1 MSTPGWVADIGMG
14 GNPAKRTRFVSV
26 RIEVEWTTD
35 EVNALRRK
43 LDADPTPFDGDA
55 LLELLMRKGAT

>member
-1 MSTPGWVADIGMG
+1 MSAAAWVADIGMG
-14 GNPAKRTRFVSV
+14 GNPAKRTRFVCV

-43 LDADPTPFDGDA
+43 LDADPTPFDGA
-55 LLELLMRKGAT
+55 ELPELLMRKGAT